1 MKLKYY
7 LRGMGIGVIITTLI
21 LMIAFHLHQDDLLT
35 DAQICERAE
44 QLGMVMPEE
53 LPEHDKLSD
62 QVPEAEPQTEQK
74 EPAAD
79 ALTDEKAD
87 AADKVSQRKEDQ
99 KKEDQKQ
106 AEEPAA
112 DASDTKKDETKT
124 DKKPKKEVVEQVELS
139 IVGGEYSA
147 DVCKKLKDAGLIDN
161 VEDFNRYL
169 SDGGYDSLIQPGTYV
184 IPVGA
189 DYDTIIRLITEKE

>member
-87 AADKVSQRKEDQ
+87 AADKVSQ

-112 DASDTKKDETKT
+112 DASDTKNDETKT

>member
-21 LMIAFHLHQDDLLT
+21 LMIAFHLHQDDLLS

-44 QLGMVMPEE
+44 QLGMVMPES

-62 QVPEAEPQTEQK
+62 QLSDAGSQTEQK

-79 ALTDEKAD
+79 VLTDEKSD
-87 AADKVSQRKEDQ
+87 VTDTVSQ

-106 AEEPAA
+106 AEESKA
-112 DASDTKKDETKT
+112 DASDKKKNETKA
-124 DKKPKKEVVEQVELS
+124 DKTPKKEVVEQVELS

>member
-21 LMIAFHLHQDDLLT
+21 LMIAFHLHQDDLLS

-44 QLGMVMPEE
+44 QLGMVMPES

-62 QVPEAEPQTEQK
+62 QLSEAGSQTEQK

-79 ALTDEKAD
+79 VLTDEKSD
-87 AADKVSQRKEDQ
+87 VTDTVNQ

-106 AEEPAA
+106 AEESKA
-112 DASDTKKDETKT
+112 DASDKKKNETKA
-124 DKKPKKEVVEQVELS
+124 DKTPKKEVVEQVELS

>member
-21 LMIAFHLHQDDLLT
+21 LMIAFHLHQDDLLS

-44 QLGMVMPEE
+44 QLGMVMPES

-62 QVPEAEPQTEQK
+62 QLSEAGSQTEQK

-79 ALTDEKAD
+79 VLTDEKSD
-87 AADKVSQRKEDQ
+87 VTDTVSQ

-106 AEEPAA
+106 AEKSKA
-112 DASDTKKDETKT
+112 DASDKKKNETKA
-124 DKKPKKEVVEQVELS
+124 DKTPKKEVVEQVELS